1 MRESSNKSKSYA
13 DALKSH
19 HVDNSAAIDTKPSN
33 IGKQK
38 IELRAQNQIAEKKSN
53 PGKLNSEKL
62 RKIYIN
68 FMEDEREQS
77 SLILDSKTTL
87 GFRENVAS
95 EIVSTPLL
103 NSVIA
108 SGISDYSIPAQG
120 DTSAESFDN
129 YDHEM
134 LCLLQS
140 LPMDKSTQE
149 QTDISVDTL
158 IDRNV
163 KNQPVFGIGF
173 NDSINF
179 RNISTKRISSV
190 GVTITDEGRLKRT
203 FCSETAF
210 NLSHKVFNNTE
221 IKVLEQRLDFAPT
234 HKCINKPELR
244 KDFVEFCKKMRI
256 NGIFVMKLR
265 KTLVQPPC
273 FVLNLTGHPL

>member
-221 IKVLEQRLDFAPT
+221 IKVLLT
-234 HKCINKPELR
+234 N
-244 KDFVEFCKKMRI
+244 
-256 NGIFVMKLR
+256 
-265 KTLVQPPC
+265 
-273 FVLNLTGHPL
+273 LNCVRTS